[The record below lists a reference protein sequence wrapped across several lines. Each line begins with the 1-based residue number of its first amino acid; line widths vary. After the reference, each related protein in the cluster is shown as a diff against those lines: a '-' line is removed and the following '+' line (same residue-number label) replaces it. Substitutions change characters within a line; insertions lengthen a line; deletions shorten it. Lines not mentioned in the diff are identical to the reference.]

1 MLRKLAAILF
11 STGPLNSWETAVGEK
26 AQTGAKKGTS
36 KLVHHKSIT

>member
-1 MLRKLAAILF
+1 MLRKLAAILV

-36 KLVHHKSIT
+36 KSVHHKSTT